1 MKHKLKRHFNC
12 TVVMNPDAP
21 EAEHETIGL
30 RFVRFT
36 ASQALAYSHEVS
48 VLQDQLEDEE
58 NTGAVK
64 EIYRL
69 NLDLLAD
76 QCRGISNLE
85 DEDGNPIELPED
97 RKDRIEL
104 FDQLGTQFIIA
115 AVNAFSKGANPS
127 EKVGNGS
134 SDTAATT

>member
-1 MKHKLKRHFNC
+1 MKHKLLRHFN
-12 TVVMNPDAP
+12 TSIVMNPDAP

-36 ASQALAYSHEVS
+36 ASQALAYSHEVQ
-48 VLQDQLEDEE
+48 VLHDQLEDEE
-58 NTGAVK
+58 NSNAVK
-64 EIYRL
+64 EIYKL

-85 DEDGNPIELPED
+85 DEDGNPIELPDD

-104 FDQLGTQFIIA
+104 FDALGTQFIIA
-115 AVNAFSKGANPS
+115 AVNAFSAGANPTKDA
-127 EKVGNGS
+127 EKK
-134 SDTAATT
+134 

>member
-1 MKHKLKRHFNC
+1 MKHKLLRHFN
-12 TVVMNPDAP
+12 TSVVMNPEAP
-21 EAEHETIGL
+21 ETEQETIGL

-36 ASQALAYSHEVS
+36 ASQALAYSHEVQ

-58 NTGAVK
+58 NSHAVK

-85 DEDGNPIELPED
+85 DEDGKTIELPDD
-97 RKDRIEL
+97 RKDRIDL
-104 FDQLGTQFIIA
+104 FDALGTQFIIA
-115 AVNAFSKGANPS
+115 AVNAFSTGANPTKET
-127 EKVGNGS
+127 EKK
-134 SDTAATT
+134 